1 MHRLF
6 SALQLKKLLIQK
18 ALGDSYVQ
26 AITPLQER
34 NINLPDNLNDLK
46 QICNSCHLCELSKS
60 RNKVVF
66 GKGDPKS
73 NIVFIGE
80 APGATEDSLG
90 EPFVGRAGELL
101 TNMIE
106 RVLERPRSSVYISN
120 IVKCRPPNNR
130 TPTPKEALTCR
141 PYILKELEIIQPKL
155 IVALGATAFR
165 YLTNDTTAISKARG
179 HFFTYHN
186 SKVLPTYHPSFLLRN
201 PSAKKEAYYDMLK
214 VKKFLERI

>member
-1 MHRLF
+1 MHRLYT
-6 SALQLKKLLIQK
+6 ALQLKKLLIQK
-18 ALGDSYVQ
+18 ALGESYTE
-26 AITPLQER
+26 AITPLQEESS
-34 NINLPDNLNDLK
+34 NLPNRLDALK

-60 RNKVVF
+60 RQRVVF
-66 GKGDPKS
+66 GKGNPTS

-130 TPTPKEALTCR
+130 TPTPKEALSCR
-141 PYILKELEIIQPKL
+141 PYILKELEILQPKL

-165 YLTNDTTAISKARG
+165 YLTNDNTPISKARG
-179 HFFTYHN
+179 HFFTYN
-186 SKVLPTYHPSFLLRN
+186 GTKILPTYHPSYLLRN
-201 PSAKKEAYYDMLK
+201 PSAKREAYNDMLK
-214 VKKFLERI
+214 IKKFLETV

>member
-6 SALQLKKLLIQK
+6 TALQLKKLLIQK
-18 ALGDSYVQ
+18 ALGDSYIE
-26 AITPLQER
+26 AITPLQEKS
-34 NINLPDNLNDLK
+34 IDLPNSLDALK
-46 QICNSCHLCELSKS
+46 QICTNCHLCELSKS
-60 RNKVVF
+60 RQRVVF
-66 GKGDPKS
+66 GKGNPNS

-101 TNMIE
+101 TKMIE

-130 TPTPKEALTCR
+130 TPTPKEALSCR
-141 PYILKELEIIQPKL
+141 PYILQELEILQPKL

-165 YLTNDTTAISKARG
+165 YLTNDNTPISKARG
-179 HFFTYHN
+179 HFFAYN
-186 SKVLPTYHPSFLLRN
+186 GSKVLPTYHPSYLLRN
-201 PSAKKEAYYDMLK
+201 PSAKREAYNDMLK
-214 VKKFLERI
+214 IKKYLESV

>member
-18 ALGDSYVQ
+18 ALGETYTE
-26 AITPLQER
+26 AITPLQEKQS
-34 NINLPDNLNDLK
+34 NLPNTLDTLK
-46 QICNSCHLCELSKS
+46 ELCNNCFLCELSKS
-60 RNKVVF
+60 RKRVVF
-66 GKGDPKS
+66 GKGNPKS
-73 NIVFIGE
+73 NIIFVGE
-80 APGATEDSLG
+80 APGATEDSMG

-141 PYILKELEIIQPKL
+141 PYIMKEIEIIRPKL

-165 YLTNDTTAISKARG
+165 YLTNDNTPISKARG
-179 HFFTYHN
+179 HFFTYN
-186 SKVLPTYHPSFLLRN
+186 SIKVLPTYHPSYLLRN
-201 PSAKKEAYYDMLK
+201 PSAKREAYHDMLK
-214 VKKFLERI
+214 IKKFLAQN

>member
-214 VKKFLERI
+214 VKKFLERL

>member
-1 MHRLF
+1 MHRLY

-18 ALGDSYVQ
+18 ALGDKYTETL
-26 AITPLQER
+26 TPLKEKD
-34 NINLPDNLNDLK
+34 IELPNSLTALK
-46 QICNSCHLCELSKS
+46 QFCNNCYLCELSKS
-60 RNKVVF
+60 RQKVVF
-66 GKGDPKS
+66 GKGNPNSD
-73 NIVFIGE
+73 IVFVGE

-141 PYILKELEIIQPKL
+141 PYILKELAIIKPKL
-155 IVALGATAFR
+155 IIALGATAFR
-165 YLTNDTTAISKARG
+165 YLTNDNTPISKARG
-179 HFFTYHN
+179 HFFDYN
-186 SKVLPTYHPSFLLRN
+186 GMKVLPTYHPSYLLRN
-201 PSAKKEAYYDMLK
+201 PSAKREAYNDMLK
-214 VKKFLERI
+214 IKAYFEIV